1 MLSHKGETSQKTQFD
16 KSSAQDYHVGTP
28 VLESVCSVPRI
39 TGSSCSGGERMCW
52 IRSRTVYAAILN
64 LLLLAGVVLRV
75 ASFTWNTRLQGD
87 VNLFAL
93 TAREFVQHDRLYY
106 PMKYE
111 FSDHVPYK
119 TLASPASQH
128 PPLWSFAAGLL
139 GKILHTEDTFPLLK
153 LLSEVN
159 GIGLLVLVAYI
170 GWRRKQPVA
179 TLIAV
184 TLLTLSP
191 VLVDYSA
198 NGSPYILSATLLVLA
213 ALLMALY
220 RPQRLADHVLA
231 GVLCGLAL
239 QVHSVMILL
248 PAAFLIFWWRV
259 DGRLPW
265 RGVIVSALAGVVTLL
280 PWMLWNY
287 FYFGRPFYS
296 YSTYHFLKQFGLA
309 RVAMFDNVITTHIV
323 RSPDMSFLGDY
334 LRAVRDTV
342 LVSAQNY
349 YAEIGPFGL
358 VLLAVGWVGL
368 FRYQRR
374 VALASFLPFLF
385 YTLTVFLWATAHH
398 RFLVPIIPLT
408 YLVAAVGFVFLRKDR
423 LPWRVLGWICLA
435 GTIAWTVVGYR
446 DQPPTRYYQYD
457 AEWAATYAKMLPLA
471 QELGERERGVVL
483 SYAYILDGGI
493 ETVYWDRQPFVYGRE
508 LPPEALSKVIEDFGV
523 RYLWT
528 QADMS
533 EDLLTRFPRAR
544 EILVND
550 VFHVLELPAFDLVP
564 LTPEQQVAAVRTA
577 GQPDPAVLAPLASTA
592 VRPIEDQVWFRDQI
606 RLVGSAVEPWEGDLL
621 VDLVWATTAPKLAAV
636 QYFVHVTDAQ
646 GNLVAQRDG
655 PLGRW
660 PDEPES
666 VWTAG
671 SLLRQRIRL
680 RVPSMRPG
688 AATGSYQIYVRL
700 YTPQTVERLPLK
712 VNGAA
717 TPEDR
722 YLLPLENNGAP
733 GTS

>member
-1 MLSHKGETSQKTQFD
+1 M
-16 KSSAQDYHVGTP
+16 
-28 VLESVCSVPRI
+28 VL
-39 TGSSCSGGERMCW
+39 
-52 IRSRTVYAAILN
+52 Y
-64 LLLLAGVVLRV
+64 
-75 ASFTWNTRLQGD
+75 
-87 VNLFAL
+87 
-93 TAREFVQHDRLYY
+93 
-106 PMKYE
+106 
-111 FSDHVPYK
+111 
-119 TLASPASQH
+119 
-128 PPLWSFAAGLL
+128 
-139 GKILHTEDTFPLLK
+139 
-153 LLSEVN
+153 
-159 GIGLLVLVAYI
+159 
-170 GWRRKQPVA
+170 QPH
-179 TLIAV
+179 
-184 TLLTLSP
+184 
-191 VLVDYSA
+191 
-198 NGSPYILSATLLVLA
+198 
-213 ALLMALY
+213 
-220 RPQRLADHVLA
+220 RLADHVLA

-239 QVHSVMILL
+239 QVHSVMILP

-265 RGVIVSALAGVVTLL
+265 RGIIVSAFAGLLTLL

-309 RVAMFDNVITTHIV
+309 RMAMFDNVITTHIV

-342 LVSAQNY
+342 RESAQDY

-358 VLLAVGWVGL
+358 VLMTVGWVGL

-385 YTLTVFLWATAHH
+385 YTLTVFLWATARH

-408 YLVAAVGFVFLRKDR
+408 YLVAAAGFVFLCKDH

-435 GTIAWTVVGYR
+435 GTVVWSLASYR
-446 DQPPTRYYQYD
+446 DQPLTRYNYPYD
-457 AEWAATYAKMLPLA
+457 ADRAASYAKMLPLA
-471 QELGERERGVVL
+471 RELDKLDRGVVL
-483 SYAYILDGGI
+483 SYASLLDGGI
-493 ETVYWDRQPFVYGRE
+493 ETVYWQRQPFVYGRE
-508 LPPEALSKVIEDFGV
+508 LPLEVLDKITEDFGI
-523 RYLWT
+523 RYVWT
-528 QADMS
+528 DPSTYEKVPA
-533 EDLLTRFPRAR
+533 RFPRAR
-544 EILVND
+544 VILSND
-550 VFHVLELPAFDLVP
+550 IFHVFELPSFDLLP
-564 LTPEQQVAAVRTA
+564 LTPDQQIAAGRGA
-577 GQPDPAVLAPLASTA
+577 GPSDPAALAPLTATA
-592 VRPIEDQVWFRDQI
+592 VHAVEDQVWFGDQI

-621 VDLVWATTAPKLAAV
+621 VDLVWATTAPELAAV

-680 RVPSMRPG
+680 RVPSTRPG
-688 AATGSYQIYVRL
+688 AATGSYQIYVGL
-700 YTPQTVERLPLK
+700 YTPQTVARLPLK